1 MPFHH
6 ISSKTHYS
14 YIVSVAILFIT
25 GVVLAGCSNT
35 SEQQPSN
42 INRPTLTDLTQ
53 KRTAAPVDA
62 VTMSKAQRSRK
73 LAQIYQQLL
82 SIEPDPEIR
91 THVEY
96 RLVQINTESFETLSY
111 GGEDDDFIEPNQ
123 SIQAED
129 AAVLAQLK
137 QDNVALQKLISD
149 YQDLLQRYPN
159 RPENEHLQY
168 QLAKALDLQGQQ
180 QPSLVEMESLL
191 RNYPHTQYLAELNF
205 RRGEIYY
212 NQQNYPAAIQAYYQV
227 LQADN
232 NQKYKIN
239 SLYMSGW
246 SQFKLNRLPEADKAF
261 LKVFEAIIDADD
273 KQNTLTQENFSFDK
287 LGQRAQNLAIDTQ
300 RVLSISLSQ
309 QGQSESLVQLI
320 KSNASL
326 PNLALYQHVLFD
338 NLAQF
343 LLKKELIHDAE
354 LTYKA
359 YIDLAKDNMWST
371 RFSLSLLD
379 LYQSQGKFASMHE
392 LKEQFVNQYGLN
404 SAFWAVATPA
414 QQTELLPNLLSFSD
428 EHSRRTYAYAQSL
441 QGNARVSAFSQAA
454 NALKVYLN
462 HALLPQA
469 LSLLSKDIVTDQY
482 LFADANFEAKQYLQ
496 ALTSYQ
502 QIAYPTDALTHSL
515 ANPTNTAKVTQTA
528 ERTQIQLQSAYATTI
543 TIREMIK
550 GYPQETQADNS
561 QYQTLIIKRNQLD
574 KDFISHYPQDK
585 RALQIA
591 TNAAEYSFEAQDYAA
606 LTQFTNFVLLSHRV
620 IDQNAQQQAVYVNVN
635 SANSLSPS
643 ALKQVQFVSQLY
655 ANSLYQ
661 QGLYAPAERGYTL
674 ALAYADKKSNAWLEM
689 RNLLASSI
697 YFQAQALKLT
707 QADLAV
713 TQLLRVGQ
721 VVPESTYAVNA
732 EFDAANLLLEQQRWQ
747 EAVMVL
753 KPFKLRYPNH
763 QFSAAIPAKLAQSFE
778 ALGQWELAAEQL
790 LIIVDSQDSISL
802 KREALYTAAEYYLK
816 AGNATKALTTFKHYA
831 NTYPQPFDIAQEAR
845 FKVSEFYQAS
855 GEQTKQFYWFKQIL
869 SFHQKQAQSLPQHIQ
884 TRQIELASLSAFGL
898 GEAEQQSFIS
908 IKLNVPLQK
917 SLKRK
922 QDAMKKAIG
931 YYQQVLDFQLAK
943 YVPHTTFNLAE
954 MYRQLAQDM
963 MQSQRPT
970 DLDEL
975 ALEEYDILLEE
986 LAYPFEEKAI
996 EIHVSNTE
1004 RAWQNI
1010 YDQWV
1015 GQSFNKLAEIAPA
1028 LYQKPELT
1036 HEVIDAIH

>member
-1 MPFHH
+1 MSIHH
-6 ISSKTHYS
+6 VSSKTTYS
-14 YIVSVAILFIT
+14 TNVSVAILFIA
-25 GVVLAGCSNT
+25 GVMLAGCSNT
-35 SEQQPSN
+35 SDEQPSN
-42 INRPTLTDLTQ
+42 INRPTLTDLAK
-53 KRTAAPVDA
+53 KRTATSVEPIA
-62 VTMSKAQRSRK
+62 MSKAERSRK

-96 RLVQINTESFETLSY
+96 RLVQINTESFETQSY
-111 GGEDDDFIEPNQ
+111 GGDDDGLIEPNQ
-123 SIQAED
+123 NVQAED

-137 QDNVALQKLISD
+137 QDDIALQKLITD

-168 QLAKALDLQGQQ
+168 QLAKALDLQGQLK
-180 QPSLVEMESLL
+180 PSLVEMESLL
-191 RNYPHTQYLAELNF
+191 RSYPQTQYLAELNF

-212 NQQNYPAAIQAYYQV
+212 NLQNYPAAIQAYYQV

-261 LKVFEAIIDADD
+261 LKVFEAIVAADD
-273 KQNTLTQENFSFDK
+273 NQYKLVPDNFSFDK

-309 QGQSESLVQLI
+309 QGQSESLVQLV
-320 KSNASL
+320 KSNGSL
-326 PNLALYQHVLFD
+326 PKLALYQHVLFD

-343 LLKKELIHDAE
+343 LLKKELIYDAE

-359 YIDLAKDNMWST
+359 YIDLAKDNIWST

-404 SAFWAVATPA
+404 SGFSAAASPA

-428 EHSRRTYAYAQSL
+428 EHSRRAYANAQSL
-441 QGNARVSAFSQAA
+441 QGNARVGAFSQAA
-454 NALKVYLN
+454 IALKVYLD
-462 HALLPQA
+462 HASLPQA
-469 LSLLSKDIVTDQY
+469 SALLTKDIVTDQY
-482 LFADANFEAKQYLQ
+482 LFADANFEAKQYQQ
-496 ALTSYQ
+496 ALNSYQ
-502 QIAYPTDALTHSL
+502 QIAYPADTLK
-515 ANPTNTAKVTQTA
+515 NTAKPPQTA
-528 ERTQIQLQSAYATTI
+528 ELAKIQLQSAYATTI
-543 TIREMIK
+543 TIREMLK
-550 GYPQETQADNS
+550 AYPHDTQADNPE
-561 QYQTLIIKRNQLD
+561 YQALMQKRNQLD
-574 KDFISHYPQDK
+574 KDFIRHYPQDE

-591 TNAAEYSFEAQDYAA
+591 TNAAQYSFGAQDYVA
-606 LTQFTNFVLLSHRV
+606 LTQFTNFVLLTHGV
-620 IDQNAQQQAVYVNVN
+620 INQNTQQQAVYLNVN
-635 SANSLSPS
+635 NANQLSPS
-643 ALKQVQFVSQLY
+643 ALKQVQLVSQLY

-661 QGLYAPAERGYTL
+661 QALYAPAEQGYLL
-674 ALAYADKKSNAWLEM
+674 ALEYADKKATTWLEM
-689 RNLLASSI
+689 RNLLASCI

-707 QADLAV
+707 QPDLAV
-713 TQLLRVGQ
+713 AQLLRVGL

-747 EAVMVL
+747 EAVVVL

-790 LIIVDSQDSISL
+790 LIIVDNEDSLSL
-802 KREALYTAAEYYLK
+802 KREAQYTAAEYYLK
-816 AGNATKALTTFKHYA
+816 ADNTAKALTTFRRYA
-831 NTYPQPFDIAQEAR
+831 KTYPEPFDVAQEAR
-845 FKVSEFYQAS
+845 FKMSEFYRAN

-869 SFHQKQAQSLPQHIQ
+869 SFHQKQAQSLPQDIQ
-884 TRQIELASLSAFGL
+884 TRQVELASLSALGL
-898 GEAEQQSFIS
+898 GEAEQQTFMT

-963 MQSQRPT
+963 MQSQRPA

-1015 GQSFNKLAEIAPA
+1015 GKSFNKLAEIAPA
-1028 LYQKPELT
+1028 LYQKQELT
-1036 HEVIDAIH
+1036 HEVIDAVH

>member
-1 MPFHH
+1 MSIHH
-6 ISSKTHYS
+6 VSSKTTYS
-14 YIVSVAILFIT
+14 TNVSVAMLFIA
-25 GVVLAGCSNT
+25 GVMLAGCSNT
-35 SEQQPSN
+35 SDEQPSN
-42 INRPTLTDLTQ
+42 INRPTLTDLAK
-53 KRTAAPVDA
+53 KRTASSVEPIA
-62 VTMSKAQRSRK
+62 MSKAERSRK

-96 RLVQINTESFETLSY
+96 RLVQINTESFETQSY
-111 GGEDDDFIEPNQ
+111 GGDDDGLIEPNQ
-123 SIQAED
+123 NVQAED

-137 QDNVALQKLISD
+137 QDDIALQKLITD

-168 QLAKALDLQGQQ
+168 QLAKALDLQGQLK
-180 QPSLVEMESLL
+180 PSLVEMESLL
-191 RNYPHTQYLAELNF
+191 RSYPQTQYLAELNF

-212 NQQNYPAAIQAYYQV
+212 NLQNYPAAIQAYYQV

-261 LKVFEAIIDADD
+261 LKVFEAIVAADENQHKLVPD
-273 KQNTLTQENFSFDK
+273 NFSFDK

-309 QGQSESLVQLI
+309 QGQSESLVQLV
-320 KSNASL
+320 KSNGSL

-343 LLKKELIHDAE
+343 LLKKELTYDAE

-359 YIDLAKDNMWST
+359 YIDLAKDNIWST

-404 SAFWAVATPA
+404 SGFWAAASPA

-441 QGNARVSAFSQAA
+441 QGNARAGAFSQAA
-454 NALKVYLN
+454 IALKVYLN
-462 HALLPQA
+462 HASLPQA
-469 LSLLSKDIVTDQY
+469 SALLTKDIVTDQY
-482 LFADANFEAKQYLQ
+482 LFADANFEAKQYQQ
-496 ALTSYQ
+496 ALNSYQ
-502 QIAYPTDALTHSL
+502 QIAYPADTLK
-515 ANPTNTAKVTQTA
+515 NTAKPLQTA
-528 ERTQIQLQSAYATTI
+528 ELAKIQLQSAYATTI
-543 TIREMIK
+543 TIREILK
-550 GYPQETQADNS
+550 AYPHDTQADNPE
-561 QYQTLIIKRNQLD
+561 YQALMQKRNQLD
-574 KDFISHYPQDK
+574 KDFIRHYPQDE

-591 TNAAEYSFEAQDYAA
+591 TNAAQYSFEAQDYVA
-606 LTQFTNFVLLSHRV
+606 LTQFTNFVLLTHGV
-620 IDQNAQQQAVYVNVN
+620 INQNSQQQAVYLNIN
-635 SANSLSPS
+635 NANQLSPS
-643 ALKQVQFVSQLY
+643 ALKQVQLVSQLY

-661 QGLYAPAERGYTL
+661 QALYAPAEQGYLL
-674 ALAYADKKSNAWLEM
+674 ALEYADRKATARLEM
-689 RNLLASSI
+689 RNLLASCI

-707 QADLAV
+707 QPDLAV
-713 TQLLRVGQ
+713 AQLLRVGL

-747 EAVMVL
+747 EAVVVL

-790 LIIVDSQDSISL
+790 LIIVDNEDSLSL
-802 KREALYTAAEYYLK
+802 KREAQYTAAEYYLK
-816 AGNATKALTTFKHYA
+816 ADNTAKALTTFRRYA
-831 NTYPQPFDIAQEAR
+831 KTYPEPFDVAQEAR
-845 FKVSEFYQAS
+845 FKMSEFYRAN

-869 SFHQKQAQSLPQHIQ
+869 SFHQKQAQSSPQDIQ
-884 TRQIELASLSAFGL
+884 MRQVELASLSALGL
-898 GEAEQQSFIS
+898 GEAEQQTFMA

-963 MQSQRPT
+963 MQSQRPA

-1015 GQSFNKLAEIAPA
+1015 GKSFNKLAEIAPA
-1028 LYQKPELT
+1028 LYQKQELT
-1036 HEVIDAIH
+1036 HEVIDAVH